1 MARCND
7 VRVTTTTSAAPP
19 PTRSPSEL
27 LARRRAVRR
36 ALLVGV
42 PLLAALA
49 LAACGYRLAVQ
60 ASQARVVVGALE
72 EDARRLQAQVAASDL
87 RGAGATLTRLRTGAG
102 SARDLTDG
110 PLWTAAGWV
119 PVLGR
124 DPAAARE
131 VGAAVASVFD
141 AARPL
146 ETALPRLDSGAARG
160 KPSASSPPTTPAG
173 ASVDVQALQQVAT
186 ALPALSEAVAAA
198 DDRLRGIDAGSLSPP
213 LATGVRQVGEG
224 LAAARDPLAAAA
236 PSMSLLPPMLGA
248 DGPRS
253 WLVLLQQDAEARGTG
268 GIVGAYALV
277 TADRGRLDL
286 VRAAQRSTLGAAGSI
301 PAQGAVPDDLR
312 ELWGPDLTEW
322 AGLNLSP
329 HFPWTG
335 RLVHAGWL
343 AGQGRGP
350 GAPRLD
356 YVAAIDQHTVAALLA
371 GTGPV
376 TVRGTRVD
384 SRTAVAFLSR
394 DVYLRHPDHREV
406 DAVTAELVDA
416 VFARVAAGRLDLRAL
431 VTSMAA
437 QARDRRVLV
446 WSPRPQE
453 QERIE
458 RTAVGGVL
466 PDTPGPFAMAVVNNG
481 GGNKLDAYLSVRTR
495 YSPGQCQ
502 QDVRLGAIEVRLTNS
517 APARGLP
524 AYVVE
529 RNDLTERGRTNRVP
543 GATKVLL
550 DVYGPVASTSPL
562 ATVDG
567 VRVPAVTGRD
577 RGHTVWR
584 VPVQIPPGATR
595 TVRVLVLQPLTLGNR
610 DAAPQVVVQPM
621 AVPATAVVDPP
632 PPCPAA
638 G

>member
-7 VRVTTTTSAAPP
+7 VGVTATTAPP
-19 PTRSPSEL
+19 APPTEAEPDP
-27 LARRRAVRR
+27 AGRRRAVRR
-36 ALLVGV
+36 AVIVGA
-42 PLLAALA
+42 PLLALLA
-49 LAACGYRLAVQ
+49 LAACGYRLATQ
-60 ASQARVVVGALE
+60 ASQARVVAGALE
-72 EDARRLQAQVAASDL
+72 EDGRRLQAQVAASDL

-102 SARDLTDG
+102 TARDLTGG

-131 VGAAVASVFD
+131 VGAAVASVLD

-146 ETALPRLDSGAARG
+146 EAALPRLDPRAARG
-160 KPSASSPPTTPAG
+160 ASTAPAG
-173 ASVDVQALQQVAT
+173 APVDVQALQQVAA

-198 DDRLRGIDAGSLSPP
+198 DDRLRGIDAGALSPQ
-213 LATGVRQVGEG
+213 LAAGVRQVGGG
-224 LAAARDPLAAAA
+224 LAAARGPLAAAA
-236 PSMSLLPPMLGA
+236 PSVSLLPPMLGA

-277 TADRGRLDL
+277 TADRGRLSL
-286 VRAAQRSTLGAAGSI
+286 VRAAQRSTLGAPGSI
-301 PAQGAVPDDLR
+301 PAGDAVPDDLR
-312 ELWGPDLTEW
+312 ALWGRDLTEW

-350 GAPRLD
+350 GAPRID

-376 TVRGTRVD
+376 TVRGARVD
-384 SRTAVAFLSR
+384 SRIAVRFLSR

-431 VTSMAA
+431 VTAVAA
-437 QARDRRVLV
+437 QARERRLLV
-446 WSPRPQE
+446 WSPRPAE

-495 YSPGQCQ
+495 YSPGECQ

-529 RNDLTERGRTNRVP
+529 RNDLAERGRTNRVP

-584 VPVQIPPGATR
+584 VAVQIPPGATR
-595 TVRVLVLQPLTLGNR
+595 TVRVLVLQPLALGNR

-632 PPCPAA
+632 PPCPAGGAA